1 MSYRQPSR
9 STTTTVGLM
18 ALKLYINKMENN
30 VPSPTW
36 EFLEKTQAINCPMTT
51 FELKDKPRFVL

>member
-1 MSYRQPSR
+1 MTYRQPSR

-18 ALKLYINKMENN
+18 ALKLYLNKMENN

-36 EFLEKTQAINCPMTT
+36 EFLEKTPG
-51 FELKDKPRFVL
+51 DKLSNDDF